1 MMISRQQQ
9 HTVHTDGG
17 DGGVGGASG
26 VGGGGADGHVC
37 CSRARP
43 SSAPPHWAAAAPPHQ
58 HQHQQPSAA
67 VQSTPRRRPANSR
80 TQHSTAALQ
89 HCSSVSWALQGLA
102 SPSYSG
108 GLQVRPHLAQPPS
121 RHQQNQQI

>member
-1 MMISRQQQ
+1 MTIRQQQ

-89 HCSSVSWALQGLA
+89 QRVLGTAGA
-102 SPSYSG
+102 SQPI
-108 GLQVRPHLAQPPS
+108 LERPHLAQPPS